1 MFEQWELSYSVRTEI
16 GLVTNE
22 GGTPYELQVLSF
34 FTLVGKPAN

>member
-22 GGTPYELQVLSF
+22 GDPAPYELQVLSF
-34 FTLVGKPAN
+34 LL